1 MNISTASTNN
11 LILNEYTEIL
21 AYLFQ
26 NFDSI
31 EFIDNLIIGVFG
43 SEMVSISMVVLSV
56 TAFSTNPE
64 LFFTAVSIFIIGE
77 YLIAYS
83 DGIFDNP
90 NLIDWGFL
98 FYDSASAIL
107 TPFFGGGLK
116 IGSQTLKIIIESNL
130 LRFNNYMVTEIG
142 IKVNL
147 EVVEWG
153 LGKII
158 FENIFNR
165 PVEEYIH
172 DFIVDDLLL
181 SRLHDVF
188 SDIFDYYFTE
198 A

>member
-1 MNISTASTNN
+1 MTFHKI
-11 LILNEYTEIL
+11 
-21 AYLFQ
+21 
-26 NFDSI
+26 
-31 EFIDNLIIGVFG
+31 VFNCH
-43 SEMVSISMVVLSV
+43 L
-56 TAFSTNPE
+56 
-64 LFFTAVSIFIIGE
+64 
-77 YLIAYS
+77 
-83 DGIFDNP
+83 
-90 NLIDWGFL
+90 
-98 FYDSASAIL
+98 
-107 TPFFGGGLK
+107 
-116 IGSQTLKIIIESNL
+116 
-130 LRFNNYMVTEIG
+130 
-142 IKVNL
+142 KVNL